1 MIRSG
6 STILVL
12 APHTD
17 DGEIGCGATLSKLLD
32 LNCKIYYLAFCTCDS
47 NLPDGFPNGT
57 LEAELR
63 EATKVLSIP
72 KENVIVKDFQV
83 RCLSYERQAV
93 LDILVALNKEISPD
107 VVFAPTLEDLHQDHS
122 TVTQEAIRAFKT
134 KTLLCYEMPWNN
146 FSFEIGI
153 NSDKFPEISGERKFS
168 PMDRSLRR
176 ELKSAFGNNNYWFNT
191 SKFKNAVEIKIKS
204 KKEIIEFLVPKEMV
218 STSSV
223 RLFVL
228 WTTLPSIVLIIIALI
243 FLKNQTRP
251 LVKLAKAAEKF
262 GKGDY
267 INDFIP
273 SGAQE
278 IRKASYEFDRMAK
291 RINRHLNQRAEML
304 SGISHDLRTPLTRLK
319 LQLAML
325 KQKEISEKMSKDID
339 EMEKMLNDYLQFAK
353 TQTQESTEK
362 INLNNLLRSIS
373 KGFESNKISL
383 DEDESKIFLNGRP
396 SALKRSFENVIQ
408 NGLTYGSNVKI
419 KVQKGNKRALVTI
432 EDDGPGI
439 PEDQYKNVFKPFF
452 RLDKSRSLNQ
462 SGVGLGLAI
471 VEDIINS
478 HGGNIQLG
486 KSKYGGLQVKISLP
500 F

>member
-1 MIRSG
+1 MFSGLNKFLKYILPKRLFYRALIIVAAPTIILQLIITIVFYDSIWIKANKNITRS
-6 STILVL
+6 
-12 APHTD
+12 
-17 DGEIGCGATLSKLLD
+17 
-32 LNCKIYYLAFCTCDS
+32 
-47 NLPDGFPNGT
+47 
-57 LEAELR
+57 
-63 EATKVLSIP
+63 
-72 KENVIVKDFQV
+72 
-83 RCLSYERQAV
+83 
-93 LDILVALNKEISPD
+93 LVAQLKTI
-107 VVFAPTLEDLHQDHS
+107 
-122 TVTQEAIRAFKT
+122 QEVYTNDKKNLDFFTDSYK
-134 KTLLCYEMPWNN
+134 NN
-146 FSFEIGI
+146 FNFEIGI
-153 NSDKFPEISGERKFS
+153 SQEVFPGTSGERKFS

-204 KKEIIEFLVPKEMV
+204 NNEIIEFLVPKEMV
-218 STSSV
+218 SASSV

-228 WTTLPSIVLIIIALI
+228 WTTLPSILLIIIALI
-243 FLKNQTRP
+243 FLKNQTKP
-251 LVKLAKAAEKF
+251 LVKLAKAAERF

-267 INDFIP
+267 VNDFRA
-273 SGAQE
+273 SGSLE
-278 IRKASYEFDRMAK
+278 IRKAAFEFDRMAK

-325 KQKEISEKMSKDID
+325 KQKDLSEKMSKDID

-353 TQTQESTEK
+353 TQVKENT
-362 INLNNLLRSIS
+362 
-373 KGFESNKISL
+373 
-383 DEDESKIFLNGRP
+383 SKIDLMALLNSIKNQFNDKKLIIANNIEVELEGRQ
-396 SALKRSFENVIQ
+396 SALKRSFENIIQ
-408 NGLTYGSNVKI
+408 NGLTYGD
-419 KVQKGNKRALVTI
+419 KVVVGIQKGNNRALITI

-478 HGGNIQLG
+478 HGGSIQLG
-486 KSKYGGLQVKISLP
+486 KSKLNGLQVRVSLP